1 MPCRA
6 PRRVP
11 AAVAAPLPAEPPGSR
26 CPPELRGCCW
36 GPAAPGCPL
45 PVSPG
50 SLLGDLVATKR
61 GARLG
66 LTRAPSLLYCAPL
79 RAVSPGGKR
88 SRHSFGCS
96 LDYLANDIAIIFYVC
111 HTDFSCVQSVYLTQE
126 ELFLL
131 ISVKKKKKDLAKDN
145 QTL

>member
-79 RAVSPGGKR
+79 RVVSPGGKR

-96 LDYLANDIAIIFYVC
+96 LDYLANDIAIIFCVC

-131 ISVKKKKKDLAKDN
+131 
-145 QTL
+145 